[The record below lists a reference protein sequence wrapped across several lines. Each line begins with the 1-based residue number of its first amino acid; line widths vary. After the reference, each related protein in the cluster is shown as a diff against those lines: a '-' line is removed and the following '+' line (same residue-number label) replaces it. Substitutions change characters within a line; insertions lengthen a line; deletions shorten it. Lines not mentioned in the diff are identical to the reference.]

1 MLTALKPL
9 QFKLID
15 RASTM
20 LIRESSDLDK
30 VISGDAY
37 SEANEPINIRALKRS
52 RLKTV
57 FKSRD
62 SLDKR
67 LISMVGR
74 FDKPNRDYRPFIQW

>member
-1 MLTALKPL
+1 
-9 QFKLID
+9 
-15 RASTM
+15 M

-30 VISGDAY
+30 VISGDA
-37 SEANEPINIRALKRS
+37 SSDTNDPINIRYIKQS
-52 RLKTV
+52 RVDTF

-74 FDKPNRDYRPFIQW
+74 FDKPNRD